1 MKKVILEIVKE
12 SEEQDKYIGH
22 GFYGMYDISFQINLN
37 GKNLKDIL
45 FDKNEWIKNKR
56 GALCSLLFF
65 VLLLFFVRLFLI
77 CHSVYQIFNNQF
89 FYVNIQAQHAN
100 EGKELQ

>member
-22 GFYGMYDISFQINLN
+22 GFYGMYDISFKINLN

-45 FDKNEWIKNKR
+45 FDKNEWIKNKEYEI
-56 GALCSLLFF
+56 GMHMELGDEYD
-65 VLLLFFVRLFLI
+65 FLEEEYDYI
-77 CHSVYQIFNNQF
+77 INNIDHL
-89 FYVNIQAQHAN
+89 YDMIDLVSIDD
-100 EGKELQ
+100 EIDIY